1 MNDPSGQTSV
11 LARLAT
17 DDPTARR
24 LADALAEAFD
34 AGETAVAAYGDD
46 AGGWTV
52 EIYFGRAPDQHAV
65 RALLADLAGE
75 EAGRRLAFATVAVR
89 DWVAASLEGLPP
101 VEAGRFF
108 IHGSHHRSRVPP
120 NRIGIEIEAALAFG
134 TGHHATTRGCLKAL
148 DRLLKARRMR
158 KILDVGTGTGV
169 LAIAAARAL
178 RRPVLASDIDP
189 VSVRVAR
196 DNARL
201 NHVGAA
207 TAVIRANGLGDRR
220 FRAPF
225 DLVFGNIL
233 LGALKRLARPIGM
246 LAAPGARVVVSGLL
260 PSQANA
266 ALAAYRCQGL
276 VLERR
281 ILLDGWA
288 TLVLARPSRYC
299 GALRVRRDVFL
310 GSRASRRHWPRR
322 SKMRAGRPRSQGL
335 APPEDGNGR
344 KITPRPRRPRSGAP
358 PRPPARLRR
367 C

>member
-1 MNDPSGQTSV
+1 MSDPSGRTSV

-17 DDPTARR
+17 DAATARR

-34 AGETAVAAYGDD
+34 GGETAVAAYEGE

-52 EIYFGRAPDQHAV
+52 EIYFARAPDEEAV
-65 RALLADLAGE
+65 RALIGEIAGE
-75 EAGRRLAFATVAVR
+75 EAGRRLAFATLAVR
-89 DWVAASLEGLPP
+89 DWVASSLEGLPP

-108 IHGSHHRSRVPP
+108 LHGSHHKSRVPP

-148 DRLLKARRMR
+148 DRLLKSRRMR
-158 KILDVGTGTGV
+158 KILDIGTGTGV

-178 RRPVLASDIDP
+178 RGFVLASDIDP

-201 NHVGAA
+201 NHVAAA
-207 TAVIRANGLGDRR
+207 TEVIRANGLADRR
-220 FRAPF
+220 FRAGAPF

-233 LGALKRLARPIGM
+233 LGALKRLARPIGI

-266 ALAAYRCQGL
+266 ALAAYRCHGL

-288 TLVLARPSRYC
+288 TLVLVRPSRHS
-299 GALRVRRDVFL
+299 GALRVRRAV
-310 GSRASRRHWPRR
+310 
-322 SKMRAGRPRSQGL
+322 
-335 APPEDGNGR
+335 PPERRGEDGEGS
-344 KITPRPRRPRSGAP
+344 KITPRPHSPRSTSP

>member
-1 MNDPSGQTSV
+1 MSDPSGQTSV

-17 DDPTARR
+17 DAATARR

-46 AGGWTV
+46 SGGWNV
-52 EIYFGRAPDQHAV
+52 EIYFGRAPDQGAV
-65 RALLADLAGE
+65 RALVGDLAGQ

-101 VEAGRFF
+101 VETGRFF

-148 DRLLKARRMR
+148 DHLLKARRMR
-158 KILDVGTGTGV
+158 KILDVGTGSGV

-201 NHVGAA
+201 NHVGAR
-207 TAVIRANGLGDRR
+207 TAIIRANGLGDRR
-220 FRAPF
+220 FRAGAPF

-233 LGALKRLARPIGM
+233 VGALKRLARPIGI

-288 TLVLARPSRYC
+288 TLVLVRPSRHC
-299 GALRVRRDVFL
+299 GALRVC
-310 GSRASRRHWPRR
+310 RA
-322 SKMRAGRPRSQGL
+322 
-335 APPEDGNGR
+335 APPERRGGM
-344 KITPRPRRPRSGAP
+344 KITPLPRSPRSTSP